1 MDTNE
6 NASGYPQDQHEIT
19 VLGVASIET
28 KGELIGTEGFG
39 VDAMGI
45 GISEE

>member
-6 NASGYPQDQHEIT
+6 NAYCNPQDQHEIT
-19 VLGVASIET
+19 VLGVARIET

-45 GISEE
+45 GISDE